1 MAASPFER
9 VPPDATGAFQEA
21 GTAME
26 SKIAQAQ
33 TTALIITLVGS
44 LLAGPTLAQE
54 DPTFDVL
61 TYNVKG
67 LPALAIPDRTAE
79 ITAIAPKLEAY
90 HAASTA
96 MVMLQEVFDAGYY
109 AILFDVGT
117 ITYPYTTPKGTGG
130 DFNLGDGLNR
140 MSDFGFTGFARTQWL
155 DCFGSLGQFGSDCAT
170 NKGFSY
176 ATMELEEEVD
186 VDVYN
191 LHADAGQDE
200 DSRDARRKNIT
211 QLIGAINATSG
222 TADDESRAAVIVV
235 GDTNSFYTRTGDDN
249 IETLLTG
256 TGVKDVWI
264 ELVNAGVVPGAGPDN
279 DSGCDSDPS
288 GAACEL
294 KDKIFYRSSD
304 TLPLTPTVYEVL
316 DEEFEDAEGTDL
328 SDHLLVSAT
337 FSYTVVPEPSLVLC
351 YFAALGVL
359 ARLRSR

>member
-1 MAASPFER
+1 MDSR
-9 VPPDATGAFQEA
+9 
-21 GTAME
+21 
-26 SKIAQAQ
+26 IAQAQ
-33 TTALIITLVGS
+33 CTALIVTLFGS
-44 LLAGPTLAQE
+44 LLAGPALAQG

-67 LPALAIPDRTAE
+67 LPFIDGVVPDRTAE

-90 HAASTA
+90 RAASTA

-109 AILFDVGT
+109 AILFDAGT
-117 ITYPYTTPKGTGG
+117 ITYPYITVKDTGG
-130 DFNLGDGLNR
+130 AFGIGDGLNR
-140 MSDFGFTGFARTQWL
+140 MSDFDFTGFTRVQWL
-155 DCFGSLGQFGSDCAT
+155 DCYGSFGQAGSDCDT

-176 ATMELEEEVD
+176 ATVELEEEVY

-200 DSRDARRKNIT
+200 ESRDARRKNIT

-222 TADDESRAAVIVV
+222 TGDDESRSAVIVV

-256 TGVKDVWI
+256 TAVQDVWV

-294 KDKIFYRSSD
+294 KDKIFYRSSE
-304 TLPLTPTVYEVL
+304 TLTLTPTAYEAL
-316 DEEFEDAEGTDL
+316 DDEFEDAGGNDL
-328 SDHLLVSAT
+328 SDHFPVSAT
-337 FSYTVVPEPSLVLC
+337 FSYTAVPEPSLALC
-351 YFAALGVL
+351 TLAALGVL
-359 ARLRSR
+359 ARLRSRRRRSGFLASAANS